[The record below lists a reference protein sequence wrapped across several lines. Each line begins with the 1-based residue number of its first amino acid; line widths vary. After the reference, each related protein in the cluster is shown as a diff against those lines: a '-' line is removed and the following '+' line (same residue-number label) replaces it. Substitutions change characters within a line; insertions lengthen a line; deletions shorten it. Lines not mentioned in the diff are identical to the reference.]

1 MEEAAKINPP
11 PSQLKA
17 DLKKLLHDADS
28 LDLIHDVVFHVG
40 SRTFAAHRFILS
52 SSCNAFYQ
60 EVCVSSSS
68 FKNDNRTVHITEVP
82 PEIFELLLEFI
93 YTGTCALFETQV
105 SNWNFTAALQAE
117 SPLKRDFSFAQ
128 MDEATDLRKRTSYD
142 KCKKSE
148 KVESSTSLVLRE
160 VQSHSKSLGIRKLA
174 DILEKVKFNK
184 IIKSSLNGK

>member
-17 DLKKLLHDADS
+17 DLKKLLHGADP
-28 LDLIHDVVFHVG
+28 LDLTHDVVFHVG
-40 SRTFAAHRFILS
+40 SRTFAAHRFILF

-93 YTGTCALFETQV
+93 YTGTCALFETQI
-105 SNWNFTAALQAE
+105 SKWNFTAALQEE
-117 SPLKRDFSFAQ
+117 SPSKRDFSFTQ
-128 MDEATDLRKRTSYD
+128 MDEATDLRKRTNYD
-142 KCKKSE
+142 ECKKS
-148 KVESSTSLVLRE
+148 KKLESSMSRVLRV
-160 VQSHSKSLGIRKLA
+160 VQSHAKSLGIRKLA
-174 DILEKVKFNK
+174 EILEKVKFNK
-184 IIKSSLNGK
+184 IIKSSPNGK